1 VEKRRYQRVSRE
13 VTVDINYVDP
23 STMEDR
29 EVERSC
35 SRNLSAVG
43 LKVTSDQK
51 LEVGH
56 AVEVKFYMPDSEER
70 LTLRANV
77 VWVEELVENKFY
89 DMGLEFIDID
99 DKQIEKINS
108 LVVEASQEQ
117 Q

>member
-1 VEKRRYQRVSRE
+1 MEKRRYQRLSRE

-23 STMEDR
+23 ATKEDK

-43 LKVTSDQK
+43 LKVTTDHK
-51 LEVGH
+51 LDVGH
-56 AVEVKFYMPDSEER
+56 AVEVKFYMPDSDER

-77 VWVEELVENKFY
+77 VWVEELVENQFY

-99 DKQIEKINS
+99 DKTVEKINT
-108 LVVEASQEQ
+108 LVEQASPEQ